1 MEKLSA
7 GVRVMSGFRNIE
19 SLLLSDGVLCALC
32 KEHGKSDRFNAIRES
47 REKATS
53 GASDD
58 FKPAA
63 QAVHHSARTELG
75 LSPGGETS
83 RAFLRDFLA
92 PLMRQGMPEYE
103 QLKTVCFD
111 LCPVQVYSIPCT
123 DANFRSTGLM
133 HDTSEEVLGNARTE
147 NVDESPVHVG
157 LDVHKDS
164 IAVAV
169 ARHVDGELRVEDL
182 GEVRNAPAAVRKLV
196 DRLSA
201 DVRGSLRFVYEAGP
215 CGYALLRRLRGWD
228 LTCDL
233 IAPSQIPRKAGD
245 RVKTDRRDAREL
257 ARLSMMG
264 YLQPLWVPDPGQ
276 EALRDLVRLRMS
288 LKESIRR
295 ARQRI
300 GHFLLRQDRRW
311 GKPNWTAPHR
321 AWMKDLKF
329 EQSAHRACLS
339 SSLAVL
345 EDLERRLHEVE
356 LDLQRELADWQL
368 KPVVDSLRALRGVDE
383 LTAVGLLAELGDL
396 RRFPDAGRFMSYL
409 GLTPSEWSSGGRRR
423 TGALTK
429 TGNGAARRLLTES
442 AWTYRHPAR
451 ETRHLQRKA
460 ANASDYAK
468 ERAWAAQKRLCRRYQ
483 EFLKRGTNV
492 KTAVS
497 AIARELAGFVWD
509 IACHEMPNSE

>member
-1 MEKLSA
+1 
-7 GVRVMSGFRNIE
+7 
-19 SLLLSDGVLCALC
+19 
-32 KEHGKSDRFNAIRES
+32 
-47 REKATS
+47 
-53 GASDD
+53 
-58 FKPAA
+58 
-63 QAVHHSARTELG
+63 
-75 LSPGGETS
+75 
-83 RAFLRDFLA
+83 
-92 PLMRQGMPEYE
+92 
-103 QLKTVCFD
+103 
-111 LCPVQVYSIPCT
+111 
-123 DANFRSTGLM
+123 M
-133 HDTSEEVLGNARTE
+133 HDTSEEVLGNARTDTVE
-147 NVDESPVHVG
+147 ESPVHVG
-157 LDVHKDS
+157 LDVQKDS

-169 ARHVDGELRVEDL
+169 ARHVDGGLRVEDL

-201 DVRGSLRFVYEAGP
+201 DARGSLRFVYE
-215 CGYALLRRLRGWD
+215 
-228 LTCDL
+228 
-233 IAPSQIPRKAGD
+233 AGD

-311 GKPNWTAPHR
+311 GKPHWTAPHR

-329 EQSAHRACLS
+329 EQSAHRVCLS

-356 LDLQRELADWQL
+356 LSLDLQRELSDWQL
-368 KPVVDSLRALRGVDE
+368 KPVVDSLRALRGVNE

-451 ETRHLQRKA
+451 EMRHLQRKA